1 MRFVSVRDL
10 RGRSTWVWRELNR
23 EREVVLTSNDK
34 PFAILLSVSEDSL
47 EESLSAIRQAQ
58 AVSAVTGM
66 QKRSTE
72 IGTDRI
78 TLDEINAEI
87 AEVRKSRRR

>member
-10 RGRSTWVWRELNR
+10 RGKSAWVWRELNK
-23 EREVVLTSNDK
+23 ERELVLTSNGK

-58 AVSAVTGM
+58 AISAITGM

-72 IGTDRI
+72 AGTTRM
-78 TLDEINAEI
+78 TLEEINAEI
-87 AEVRKSRRR
+87 AEVRKNRRR